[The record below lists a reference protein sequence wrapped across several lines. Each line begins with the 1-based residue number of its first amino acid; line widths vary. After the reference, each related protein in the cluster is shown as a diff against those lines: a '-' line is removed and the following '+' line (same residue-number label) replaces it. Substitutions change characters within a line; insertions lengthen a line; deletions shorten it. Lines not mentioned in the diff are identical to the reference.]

1 MCRLFADGNSRPR
14 PSLFSFYCSAL
25 SLQVRQ
31 AFQDNGFAFLMNVF
45 NELNYLEDLTGLRAM
60 QLATDLSE
68 VELAI
73 QLEIVLTLSTLDH

>member
-1 MCRLFADGNSRPR
+1 M
-14 PSLFSFYCSAL
+14 
-25 SLQVRQ
+25 RQ

-68 VELAI
+68 VDLVI
-73 QLEIVLTLSTLDH
+73 QLALVLTLPCLDH